1 MQPRNTEA
9 GAHAPAPIHARAPH
23 LPRSRPGDWLVRRAA
38 KGHRATRLRLGR
50 QRLVYLLGAD
60 ANALIFG
67 HDEWF
72 SAREAFAALEIVDGP
87 TSVVLSDGADHA
99 RRRGLIRPTV
109 APRSIDGYLSTM
121 ADAAD
126 EALDELDQAAPFD
139 AYAVFRRAIRR
150 STLRVLFG
158 EDMAR
163 HADELGATLQPLLEL
178 ADTPPQL
185 LVWHRRL
192 ATPAWRRAQ
201 QARTDIDAFV
211 DDRIQQERAH
221 PPRST
226 HRQTDAERPAA
237 DHETRGAVLPLLVHG
252 RDGDGSGLSDQEIR
266 DQAITMIAAGYETTS
281 AAMGWAVYL
290 LGAHPDW
297 QHRARDE
304 VSAVLAGRVPAPADL
319 ARLPLL
325 RAIVDETLRL
335 YPPAMIS
342 ARHAVTAFEYD
353 GRRIRPGDLVIFSPY
368 ATHRD
373 PSLYDQP
380 LRFDPQRWLDEPRR
394 APSEFLPFG
403 GGKHRCLGSGLA
415 VTELTVMLCRL
426 LARGPFTLDRPPA
439 RARGLSSMR
448 PDPAVTVSWGTGA

>member
-1 MQPRNTEA
+1 
-9 GAHAPAPIHARAPH
+9 
-23 LPRSRPGDWLVRRAA
+23 
-38 KGHRATRLRLGR
+38 
-50 QRLVYLLGAD
+50 
-60 ANALIFG
+60 
-67 HDEWF
+67 
-72 SAREAFAALEIVDGP
+72 
-87 TSVVLSDGADHA
+87 VVLSDGTDHA
-99 RRRGLIRPTV
+99 RRRGLIRPAV
-109 APRSIDGYLSTM
+109 APRSTDGYLATM
-121 ADAAD
+121 SGAAD
-126 EALDELDQAAPFD
+126 EALDELDPATPFD

-163 HADELGATLQPLLEL
+163 HADELGATLQPLLDL

-192 ATPAWRRAQ
+192 ATPGWRRAQ
-201 QARTDIDAFV
+201 RARSDIDAFV
-211 DDRIQQERAH
+211 DARIQQERTRPQRGAH
-221 PPRST
+221 RK
-226 HRQTDAERPAA
+226 TDADQQAA
-237 DHETRGAVLPLLVHG
+237 DYETRGAVLPLLVHG

-290 LGAHPDW
+290 LGAHRDW
-297 QHRARDE
+297 QRRARDE
-304 VSAVLAGRVPAPADL
+304 ASAVLAGRAPTPADL
-319 ARLPLL
+319 PRLPLL
-325 RAIVDETLRL
+325 RAIVNETLRL

-342 ARHAVTAFEYD
+342 ARYAVADFEHD

-373 PSLYDQP
+373 PSLYDAP
-380 LRFDPQRWLDEPRR
+380 LRFDPQRWLDGPRP

-415 VTELTVMLCRL
+415 VTELTVMLARL
-426 LARGPFTLDRPPA
+426 LARGSFMLDRPPA

-448 PDPAVTVSWGTGA
+448 PDPAVTVSWRA